1 MTAWERVQKEF
12 RHAFALTPLPQPLT
26 ADERILLE
34 KIARLIAAR
43 GMAAPAL
50 LFLES
55 LAPLSFL
62 GSQII
67 HSMKPFLDL
76 VCDPLDLG
84 RLAQVLERRDG
95 VDLLVSQLQEQANS
109 PT

>member
-1 MTAWERVQKEF
+1 MTVWKRVQKEL
-12 RHAFALTPLPQPLT
+12 RHAFALTPLLQPLT
-26 ADERILLE
+26 ADERALLE
-34 KIARLIAAR
+34 KIARQISAR

-62 GSQII
+62 GSQAI
-67 HSMKPFLDL
+67 HGMKPFLDL
-76 VCDPLDLG
+76 VCNPLDLE
-84 RLAQVLERRDG
+84 RLAKVLERRDG